1 MPAYEMRISD
11 WSSGVCSSDLL
22 VSHTPGRLLPT
33 IRSRCR
39 MRRFH
44 PLDAEDVDRAIA
56 AERSDLSADER
67 TAMVRIAEGA
77 PGRALRYAGLDIAGL
92 TASIERIEGRGRQAF
107 GAQATLAKSLARSEE
122 HTSELQSLMRISY
135 AVFCLK

>member
-1 MPAYEMRISD
+1 MM
-11 WSSGVCSSDLL
+11 
-22 VSHTPGRLLPT
+22 
-33 IRSRCR
+33 
-39 MRRFH
+39 RFH

-107 GAQATLAKSLARSEE
+107 GAQATLAKSLALKAGQPRYEAFLVLAPAQTRTENARVGEE
-122 HTSELQSLMRISY
+122 GDGT
-135 AVFCLK
+135 